1 MMALWAREV
10 SRFDVGR
17 HDGYIVG
24 RRRRP
29 NVVFVCVTYVF
40 VTSISTLLP
49 IRYLGGFCN
58 EKDVIKI

>member
-1 MMALWAREV
+1 MLAVWAREV
-10 SRFDVGR
+10 SRFDVGS
-17 HDGYIVG
+17 HDG
-24 RRRRP
+24 RRRP
-29 NVVFVCVTYVF
+29 NVVFICVSYVF